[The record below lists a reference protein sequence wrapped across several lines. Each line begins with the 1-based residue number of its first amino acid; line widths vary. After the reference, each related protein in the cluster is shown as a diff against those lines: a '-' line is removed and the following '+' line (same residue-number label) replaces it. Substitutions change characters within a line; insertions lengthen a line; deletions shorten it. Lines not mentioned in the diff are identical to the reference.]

1 MGLQGHKKLIIPE
14 RVSRPNGCGCR
25 RCSETYG
32 DLRQRSGT
40 SKFIHH
46 FYHFARFFR
55 GRCYRKWRVSKGKS
69 GFANYQKKIE
79 PIADF
84 SRCARRCSLAKR
96 ILIVKTSFGTSGLN
110 IYEISAKFANNF
122 EQFSSNFALIL
133 IKFSRNF
140 ANYARKSRDFLKS
153 TKCLTILA

>member
-69 GFANYQKKIE
+69 GFANYQKQFE

-110 IYEISAKFANNF
+110 IFFSCCFPDMGRCAK
-122 EQFSSNFALIL
+122 ESSE
-133 IKFSRNF
+133 
-140 ANYARKSRDFLKS
+140 
-153 TKCLTILA
+153 ILALWCLLSMQIRKQ